1 MAAVEFMP
9 SPRPKQPPTLSQ
21 QPWPTPHGEASASGA
36 AQPKAEAAADA
47 VTGPPSKK
55 KNKQLRS
62 VEAARPESP
71 ERPLQRV
78 EAARPESPERLLR
91 RVEAARPESPERLQQ
106 LVDNLSDENLRLR
119 RRICELEA
127 QLLQLQQQP
136 RQTQWRETML

>member
-1 MAAVEFMP
+1 MAAVESMP
-9 SPRPKQPPTLSQ
+9 SPPPQPLATAGAATALPRPKQPPTLSQ

-71 ERPLQRV
+71 ER
-78 EAARPESPERLLR
+78 
-91 RVEAARPESPERLQQ
+91 LQQ

-136 RQTQWRETML
+136 RQTQWLEKML